1 MACYVVRATFV
12 AGAAVAEEFCKI
24 DQFESKIRRD
34 VTVHDLHINRR
45 RRRRRRSFDQQ
56 GLSGW
61 WNVSKVAGK
70 IDFELRN
77 ESCSHFFSPW
87 NRGVVFQSG
96 CSDKICSN
104 LEQDCSLCH
113 RGGFLRRAVK
123 PLRTIT
129 AIYVNYIWEDGEIFS
144 DTAHTGQQTIMAD
157 IYLFRLG
164 LGAL

>member
-1 MACYVVRATFV
+1 MAHVVTHTETQATQVKSAALHKLQLDALFCLMTIMACYVVRATFV
-12 AGAAVAEEFCKI
+12 AGAAAAVAEEFCKI

-77 ESCSHFFSPW
+77 ESCSHFFSP
-87 NRGVVFQSG
+87 
-96 CSDKICSN
+96 
-104 LEQDCSLCH
+104 
-113 RGGFLRRAVK
+113 
-123 PLRTIT
+123 
-129 AIYVNYIWEDGEIFS
+129 
-144 DTAHTGQQTIMAD
+144 
-157 IYLFRLG
+157 
-164 LGAL
+164 

>member
-1 MACYVVRATFV
+1 MAHVVTHTETQATQVKSAALHKLQLDALFCLMTIMACYVVRATFV

-77 ESCSHFFSPW
+77 ESCSHFFSRETGGWWSRVGAVTRFAVILSRIVPSAI
-87 NRGVVFQSG
+87 VVGSSG
-96 CSDKICSN
+96 
-104 LEQDCSLCH
+104 E
-113 RGGFLRRAVK
+113 
-123 PLRTIT
+123 P
-129 AIYVNYIWEDGEIFS
+129 
-144 DTAHTGQQTIMAD
+144 
-157 IYLFRLG
+157 
-164 LGAL
+164 